1 MQEVRGWS
9 GAALAVAG
17 PLGMGAALG
26 LSFGV
31 EQAIEGAF
39 YFPLIVVGVS
49 ALMTPALYI
58 AGSLLASVPRLDVG
72 AWLQAPYGPGM
83 RPATEEGDSAPA
95 APRVVVPSGWVAPSA
110 SEAVVRVGRS
120 LSACGVCL
128 LGLLPLAL
136 FLFSTANQARV
147 QLFLGMLGLA
157 SGVLTGLVV
166 LYREFFR
173 GAPSRWLHGAVFLAW
188 SLVSLGIGLK
198 FFVDATQ
205 PFLSLPY

>member
-58 AGSLLASVPRLDVG
+58 AGSLLASVPRVEVG
-72 AWLQAPYGPGM
+72 AWLQAPYGPGS
-83 RPATEEGDSAPA
+83 RPEPEGEAAPS
-95 APRVVVPSGWVAPSA
+95 APRVVLPSGWVAPSA
-110 SEAVVRVGRS
+110 SEAVARVGRS

-136 FLFSTANQARV
+136 FLFSTANHPGV

-173 GAPSRWLHGAVFLAW
+173 GAQARWLHSAVFLGW
-188 SLVSLGIGLK
+188 SLVSLGLGLK